1 MARPSEPLFVA
12 ERKEQIL
19 QLLKEQSKIFVP
31 DLCERFN
38 VSPVTVRN
46 DLRELEAAGR
56 LRRTHGGAISI
67 ERETGEMSLS
77 GFSIPNLE
85 AKRRIAQKAAELVRD
100 GDVIAMDFG
109 TTVLEFARCLIKK
122 KELSIVT
129 NDLRVALQLEAT
141 MPDAKIVL
149 VGGVMRNGQHY
160 TAGPIALKSLHGL
173 NVNKAFIGAGG
184 YSVESGFTTS
194 CLERTEVKRMMMEL
208 ARETIIMADSS
219 KAGKAAFVHFSA
231 LEDADRLITDKGLP
245 EAIAADIRY
254 CAPGLNLD
262 LV

>member
-19 QLLKEQSKIFVP
+19 QLLKEQTKIFVP

-38 VSPVTVRN
+38 VSPVTIRN

-77 GFSIPNLE
+77 SFSIPNLE

-141 MPDAKIVL
+141 MPDAKIVREIFE
-149 VGGVMRNGQHY
+149 MRADG
-160 TAGPIALKSLHGL
+160 KSL
-173 NVNKAFIGAGG
+173 GAISDWLYEQGVFSPTG
-184 YSVESGFTTS
+184 
-194 CLERTEVKRMMMEL
+194 KRRWS
-208 ARETIIMADSS
+208 RETIS
-219 KAGKAAFVHFSA
+219 KLLKNEKYVGDVLLQKTFVKDLFSGKQVKNVGERERFLYQDHHPAIISRELF
-231 LEDADRLITDKGLP
+231 DKVN
-245 EAIAADIRY
+245 R
-254 CAPGLNLD
+254 
-262 LV
+262 